1 MSTAIDWLKTI
12 ANMASEEFDT
22 YMDIE
27 GIDCSCSEPHSGT
40 RTILGYPVTDEM
52 WVDGNLLSRQGGN
65 VIFDFDTYFD
75 MDTGNLNAI
84 FRSSGTSGGS
94 GTNTT
99 NGNQFT
105 WWPTGAGNTISN
117 PSTASPTVTQTLYRR
132 STHDENG
139 DAKQF
144 TKEQEQMWRDLAS
157 IATMTSSYIWKTAE
171 EIYRDAEDY
180 QKRMRT
186 TGVYIALSTVE
197 TSLAVLVVNG
207 MVEVKNA

>member
-1 MSTAIDWLKTI
+1 MSAAMDFLDELSKL
-12 ANMASEEFDT
+12 SPEEFRKRHTHDWV
-22 YMDIE
+22 DE
-27 GIDCSCSEPHSGT
+27 DGKVKK
-40 RTILGYPVTDEM
+40 LFGYPATEEM
-52 WVDGNLLSRQGGN
+52 RVDANLTSRQSIN
-65 VIFDFDTYFD
+65 FTFDFDTYFD
-75 MDTGNLNAI
+75 IDTGNLAI
-84 FRSSGTSGGS
+84 FRSSGTSGSG

-99 NGNQFT
+99 NGNQLT
-105 WWPTGAGNTISN
+105 WTWPTGAGNTVT
-117 PSTASPTVTQTLYRR
+117 PSPSATPVVTQTLYRR

-144 TKEQEQMWRDLAS
+144 TKEQEQMWRDLAA
-157 IATMTSSYIWKTAE
+157 IATMTSPYIWKTAQ

>member
-1 MSTAIDWLKTI
+1 MTQI
-12 ANMASEEFDT
+12 
-22 YMDIE
+22 
-27 GIDCSCSEPHSGT
+27 
-40 RTILGYPVTDEM
+40 
-52 WVDGNLLSRQGGN
+52 
-65 VIFDFDTYFD
+65 IFDFDTYFD
-75 MDTGNLNAI
+75 IDTGNLNAI

-99 NGNQFT
+99 NGNQLT
-105 WWPTGAGNTISN
+105 WTWITGAGNTVTPS
-117 PSTASPTVTQTLYRR
+117 PSTTSVATQTLYRR
-132 STHDENG
+132 STHDEKG

-171 EIYRDAEDY
+171 EIWRDAEDY

-207 MVEVKNA
+207 MVEIKNA

>member
-1 MSTAIDWLKTI
+1 MNGATALADKVFWKTLR
-12 ANMASEEFDT
+12 DT
-22 YMDIE
+22 FLEYQILWDKDDNLYIE
-27 GIDCSCSEPHSGT
+27 GIDKTGHP
-40 RTILGYPVTDEM
+40 
-52 WVDGNLLSRQGGN
+52 LS
-65 VIFDFDTYFD
+65 
-75 MDTGNLNAI
+75 AI
-84 FRSSGTSGGS
+84 FRSSGTSGSG

-99 NGNQFT
+99 NGNQLT
-105 WWPTGAGNTISN
+105 WTWPTGAGNTVT
-117 PSTASPTVTQTLYRR
+117 PSPAATPVVTQTLYRR

-171 EIYRDAEDY
+171 EIFRDAEDY

-207 MVEVKNA
+207 MVEMKNA